1 MKVKRVCFG
10 EDSRDT
16 VKVPGFPG
24 RHQELHVGKVADPSR
39 DNPVRCEITALD
51 FDQRSGALMIHKKPH
66 DAFDQS
72 AHVNPA
78 RAWNFGTAEN
88 QKCEAD
94 FCILMVPTRTTVYG
108 DDPVVEAKP
117 AQKESAAVLP
127 QCSKCGKDSQGEPLC
142 AACML
147 AERDKTEAKDPPPAQ
162 PVQKQGQTRR

>member
-66 DAFDQS
+66 DPFDTA

-78 RAWNFGTAEN
+78 RAWNFGAADN

-108 DDPVVEAKP
+108 DDPVAETAKQAGQAKVEAAAELRGTTP
-117 AQKESAAVLP
+117 DAIEKEMA
-127 QCSKCGKDSQGEPLC
+127 
-142 AACML
+142 
-147 AERDKTEAKDPPPAQ
+147 DPPPAQ